1 MDNIIQISNSNKDL
15 FGVELLMNTDRKNSN
30 KNKGNNDMDEIDF
43 NDLTELENDLNSL
56 VDNDS
61 SSFKLNIDNDR
72 YDSDDENKNVK
83 FNEEPEVGKYTS
95 SKLQDDAPSWDG
107 FQKFN
112 NNPINPDKAIPI
124 TPNLTKEELLKQKFE
139 YLRKLEKLEKNG
151 ITLSKKYNMD
161 SPLSEMQAEFLTIEE
176 EKNKSNSIKFQSNVM
191 MTIIQGVEFL
201 NQKFDPFD
209 VNLDGL
215 TEQVTENITDYD
227 DVFGELYEKYKSRGT
242 LYPELRLLFQL
253 GGSAMMVHMSNTM
266 FKSSLPNMDDIMRQN
281 PDLMR
286 SFQTAAVQSMSE
298 KSPGFSGFV
307 NGIMGDMNR
316 GPPAPIRT
324 QEVEEP
330 NYGSRGGNNSYG
342 QFKQNNGGG
351 GGSAGINSMGSRQ
364 PNFKEDNIKFQ
375 EKSSSQP
382 AFQKSQRPQ
391 GSTPKQRQ
399 EMKGPSDISDVLSKL
414 KTKTINIQQS
424 APPSPPQQS
433 SSYNSSQFDKPQE
446 FSMPDNN
453 SSTVSFQ
460 DLQELG
466 SGINLPKSSRK
477 KNNSKNK
484 TPLSSMNLDL

>member
-1 MDNIIQISNSNKDL
+1 MDKEIIQISNSKDL
-15 FGVELLMNTDRKNSN
+15 FGVELLMNNDRKISN
-30 KNKGNNDMDEIDF
+30 KSKNNTDEIDF
-43 NDLTELENDLNSL
+43 NDLTDLENELNNL
-56 VDNDS
+56 VEDDPS
-61 SSFKLNIDNDR
+61 PFKLNMDNDK
-72 YDSDDENKNVK
+72 YDSDDEYKNVK
-83 FNEEPEVGKYTS
+83 FNEEPSLGKATS
-95 SKLQDDAPSWDG
+95 SKLQEDAPTWDG

-112 NNPINPDKAIPI
+112 SIPINPDRAIPI
-124 TPNLTKEELLKQKFE
+124 TPILSKDELLKQKFDI
-139 YLRKLEKLEKNG
+139 LRKLEKLEKHG
-151 ITLSKKYNMD
+151 VQLTKKYNMD
-161 SPLSEMQAEFLTIEE
+161 SPLSEMLAEFLTIEE

-201 NQKFDPFD
+201 NGKFDPFD

-215 TEQVTENITDYD
+215 TEQVTENVTDYD

-307 NGIMGDMNR
+307 NGIMGDNKR

-330 NYGSRGGNNSYG
+330 SYSSRGGNNSYG
-342 QFKQNNGGG
+342 QFKQNNGEDR
-351 GGSAGINSMGSRQ
+351 MGSRQ

-375 EKSSSQP
+375 EKPSSQNS
-382 AFQKSQRPQ
+382 FQKSQRLG

-424 APPSPPQQS
+424 VPPLPPQQS
-433 SSYNSSQFDKPQE
+433 SQSYNSSQFDKPQE

-466 SGINLPKSSRK
+466 AGISLPKSSRK

-484 TPLSSMNLDL
+484 TPLASMNLDL